1 MTAHTPM
8 LYVRV
13 DDDVQDQAPQALTA
27 MDLSM
32 SDAARLFLR
41 RVVTD
46 QAFPSLCTAWVSQP
60 GGVECW
66 PSRAGGWAIA
76 RQKHD

>member
-60 GGVECW
+60 GGARRAAV
-66 PSRAGGWAIA
+66 PSRRMGNSKA
-76 RQKHD
+76 KT